1 MEVLIELDMEFDW
14 QNFIWVKGVVV
25 TEPLQNFTGLPAGP
39 LHQRVEYFEVGRTS
53 AFDKVVDE
61 GCGFREFQFLALPVP
76 TRQSV
81 GTERAFE
88 RTGFHMP
95 MSPWRD

>member
-39 LHQRVEYFEVGRTS
+39 LHQRVDTS
-53 AFDKVVDE
+53 RSVE
-61 GCGFREFQFLALPVP
+61 RLLL
-76 TRQSV
+76 TRWL
-81 GTERAFE
+81 
-88 RTGFHMP
+88 M
-95 MSPWRD
+95 